1 MVVVGVSRSNTGSVA
16 LPRRGAEGRS
26 FAVKAEQTAQTD
38 ATLATSSVSVTSLL
52 ALQESESGL
61 HQDRAARQHGEA
73 VIDELTELQRALLG
87 EDGPDLDRLMALVAR
102 PITASD
108 PALAGVLRAVRLRA
122 GIELARRGHATS
134 M

>member
-1 MVVVGVSRSNTGSVA
+1 MG
-16 LPRRGAEGRS
+16 
-26 FAVKAEQTAQTD
+26 QTD
-38 ATLATSSVSVTSLL
+38 AAVATSSVSVTSLL

-61 HQDRAARQHGEA
+61 HQDREARQHGEA

-87 EDGPDLDRLMALVAR
+87 ADGPDLDRLTALVAR

-122 GIELARRGHATS
+122 GIELARRERATS

>member
-1 MVVVGVSRSNTGSVA
+1 MVVVGVSRSSMTKVASARRGTESGPFAVKTEQAAHTDATVATGSVSA
-16 LPRRGAEGRS
+16 
-26 FAVKAEQTAQTD
+26 
-38 ATLATSSVSVTSLL
+38 TSLL

-61 HQDRAARQHGEA
+61 HQDREARRHGEA

-87 EDGPDLDRLMALVAR
+87 ADGPDLDRLTALVAR
-102 PITASD
+102 PISASD

-122 GIELARRGHATS
+122 GIELARRGRAAS